1 MDLRVRVRCDLS
13 VGVVLLGAGIPERRM
28 DSLRLPGGSRMN
40 QEELHMIAL
49 SRFRRAV
56 ALTTAA
62 VGTSALLFAAPA
74 SAATSAPSTPYAATG
89 CNGRICMHITTPSNG
104 TVSVNAWVRNSGDN
118 FFGHYDLRLP
128 NGAVYHMPIRGDA
141 TWTHT
146 KNAYWSKFGAIHGQ
160 WCVIG
165 WSYNHPGYTKIGEP
179 CETVS

>member
-1 MDLRVRVRCDLS
+1 MPSVRRRCS
-13 VGVVLLGAGIPERRM
+13 ARPGIPERRM
-28 DSLRLPGGSRMN
+28 DSLRLPGGSRTN
-40 QEELHMIAL
+40 QEEPRMIAL